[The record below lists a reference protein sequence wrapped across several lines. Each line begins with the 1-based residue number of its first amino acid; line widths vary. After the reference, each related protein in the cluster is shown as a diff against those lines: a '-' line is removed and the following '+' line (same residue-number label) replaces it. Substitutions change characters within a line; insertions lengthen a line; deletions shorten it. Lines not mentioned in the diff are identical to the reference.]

1 MAFAAYLVMLFLGA
15 AAFLSSV
22 TVGSLVVVAALLFV
36 VPRIERDGRPSTLER
51 VVVLA
56 ALLLMVTGSSLGVAA
71 LAGCFLAA
79 AVTRRLRWWWWT
91 FLPAGAIYGAWHWA
105 YGAAA
110 GQGGIAWDSLPGVPG
125 KTLRLVGMAWRD
137 LTGLPG
143 PELMWG
149 MVVVLGLLAGFGW
162 LLWRGRLR
170 YWDWAFL
177 FTAAAYVLMVLL
189 VRGGAGFSIAQARY
203 GYTLIVLAVPL
214 VVPRLRLA
222 AGWPSGVRIAVVALV
237 GGALL
242 AFNAG
247 QWVGRTN
254 DAERFVRQTREGVE
268 AAAAVVAGGEPAI
281 DDLRLAALGLPGT
294 AGLKVADIRR
304 LVADGWVPDARPE
317 KVVVMRVALRMRST
331 GLAPEGPGRPL
342 ALAGVGQDGCLPVAR
357 GRLVTAEVIDSGWF
371 TLARAG
377 GEGRVRVM
385 ITWQD
390 RFGEFSLRVGFE
402 VQRAIQLAAPASQ
415 SFLTIHNRS
424 WETVT
429 VCGLAEAP

>member
-1 MAFAAYLVMLFLGA
+1 
-15 AAFLSSV
+15 
-22 TVGSLVVVAALLFV
+22 
-36 VPRIERDGRPSTLER
+36 
-51 VVVLA
+51 
-56 ALLLMVTGSSLGVAA
+56 
-71 LAGCFLAA
+71 
-79 AVTRRLRWWWWT
+79 
-91 FLPAGAIYGAWHWA
+91 
-105 YGAAA
+105 
-110 GQGGIAWDSLPGVPG
+110 
-125 KTLRLVGMAWRD
+125 
-137 LTGLPG
+137 
-143 PELMWG
+143 

-177 FTAAAYVLMVLL
+177 STALAYVLMVLL

-214 VVPRLRLA
+214 VVPRLRPA
-222 AGWPSGVRIAVVALV
+222 AGWPPGVRIAVVALI

-247 QWVGRTN
+247 QWIGLTS
-254 DAERFVRQTREGVE
+254 DTERFFRQTREGVE

-304 LVADGWVPDARPE
+304 LVADGWAPDARPDQVE
-317 KVVVMRVALRMRST
+317 VMRVALRLRSA
-331 GLAPEGPGRPL
+331 GSAPEAPGRPL
-342 ALAGVGQDGCLPVAR
+342 AVAGAGQDGCLPIAR
-357 GRLVTAEVIDSGWF
+357 GRLVTAEVIDTGWF

-377 GEGRVRVM
+377 GEGRGRVM

-390 RFGEFSLRVGFE
+390 RFGEFPLRVGFE
-402 VQRAIQLAAPASQ
+402 AHRAIQVAAPVSG

-424 WETVT
+424 RETVT
-429 VCGLAEAP
+429 VCGLAEAPQS